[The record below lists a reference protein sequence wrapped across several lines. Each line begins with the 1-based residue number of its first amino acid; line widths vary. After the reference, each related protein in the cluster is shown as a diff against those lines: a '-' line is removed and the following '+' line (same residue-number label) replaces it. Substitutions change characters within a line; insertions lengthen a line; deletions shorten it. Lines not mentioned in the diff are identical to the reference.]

1 MEYVRIRVVVVR
13 SLVSGEEGEI
23 SLLDRLGV
31 NNRMMMMLLYF

>member
-1 MEYVRIRVVVVR
+1 VEYVRIRVVVVR

-31 NNRMMMMLLYF
+31 KNLMTMSLYF

>member
-1 MEYVRIRVVVVR
+1 VEYVRIRVVVVR
-13 SLVSGEEGEI
+13 SWVSGEEGEI

>member
-1 MEYVRIRVVVVR
+1 MEYGTIRVVVVR

-31 NNRMMMMLLYF
+31 NNLMTMSLYF

>member
-1 MEYVRIRVVVVR
+1 VEYVTIRVVVVR

-31 NNRMMMMLLYF
+31 NNRMMLYF